1 MSFGSSCDFLLLMYL
16 EMGTHNAGREM
27 QVRLRVVPEVEEGS
41 GEGQAGNRLRQHLGN
56 IQS

>member
-27 QVRLRVVPEVEEGS
+27 QVRLRVVPEAEGS
-41 GEGQAGNRLRQHLGN
+41 GEGQAGNRLRQQGN